1 MIEIEFDNV
10 SLPYAFKSIDCGEQS
25 ISIDDFDF
33 CNNAASMQDFWQDY
47 DHMFN
52 RVNGSKFGGLRG
64 IAWRSM
70 SRRSVYGVDDFV
82 NKNDA

>member
-1 MIEIEFDNV
+1 M
-10 SLPYAFKSIDCGEQS
+10 
-25 ISIDDFDF
+25 SIDDFDF
-33 CNNAASMQDFWQDY
+33 CNNAASMQYFWQDY